1 MNSLVVTKENFQTI
15 RSEGI
20 GNGFTVINPED
31 GYRKDN
37 RLWFGECSVCGDRV
51 TNSSL
56 KGLWEH
62 EIVLEEKRN
71 PSGFVSYRSSRN
83 VDYCPSNNQGVSA

>member
-1 MNSLVVTKENFQTI
+1 MTSLVVTKENFNQI
-15 RSEGI
+15 REEGI
-20 GNGFTVINPED
+20 GNGFSVINPHD

-37 RLWFGECSVCGDRV
+37 RLWFGTCSECGESV

-56 KGLWEH
+56 TGKGWEH
-62 EIVLEEKRN
+62 NLILEEKRN

-83 VDYCPSNNQGVSA
+83 VDYCPSKN